1 MGVSQLAV
9 QLYTHSDYSLLE
21 SALTVSDLVQ
31 HGARLGFGALALTDR
46 HCTGGHWEFARCCE
60 AAGLK
65 PIFGLELD
73 VPLRLGL
80 PPGQVVL
87 LAIDEAGYGNL
98 LRLASMEPPVRR
110 EAVLA
115 STEGLALLEGGT
127 TGAISALVAAGQIA
141 EAQALNS
148 SYLEAFGDRYF
159 LRQEA
164 GQAADL
170 RSIFPEARFVLCQDV
185 RYADPAATETL
196 TILAAV
202 KGTDPRIPPLPML
215 SWEELCRQTGA
226 SPEDIAN
233 TLELADR
240 CRVQLP
246 RFAGLSSG
254 AVGEDLEKLA
264 WQGARRRFGEP
275 SPAVVARLEQE
286 LSVITEL
293 GFADYFL
300 IVADLVRYA
309 KTAGIPVGP
318 GRGSAAGSLTAY
330 VLGITEVNPLEWGLV
345 FERFLNRERKNKPDI
360 DVDFCYERRGEVLAH
375 AVERFGR
382 DFVAQIGTYGTF
394 GSKGAAQEVRRV
406 LGRDDPQIAATI
418 QGLKR
423 HRSTHAAGIIVSTRP
438 VQEVTAVYTDR
449 AVPVTHL
456 DMYGLEDLGALKID
470 LLGLRTLTL
479 LRNME
484 AEVQRRVGDFS
495 LDKVP
500 LRDEQ
505 TLALLGRGQTLGIFQ
520 LESSLFKDLLRKLKP
535 QSFDDIVALLALG
548 RPGPLSMLDEFAARR
563 RDPGRITYIHP
574 SLEEIL
580 GETYGLILYQEQ
592 VMTIAHR
599 LGGLSLGEADLLRR
613 DLAEDDPK
621 ALESWGERFV
631 QGALEKGLSRQLAL
645 KLFKSIAQFSGYA
658 FNKAHSVSY
667 ALLSWRAAYLK
678 AHFPEVFFAVL
689 LNHGGTSK
697 EHADLLSEAK
707 AVGVEI
713 LPPSV
718 LHSEVKTS
726 LAGKALRLGLTATRQ
741 LTPHSAREIV
751 DRRQRRAWASWDQFK
766 RDAKLERSQLETL
779 IHMGAL
785 DELGERNQLLA
796 ELGIPPRSG
805 LELLKTEK
813 ELLGVYVSSHPCTP
827 FRHLTDR
834 LRGELDAAVG
844 EVLSVEV
851 SSRQCRG
858 VLDTPEGPLPFA
870 GPAGVRRPWLDVGSR
885 TALFGRQTPEVLEM
899 EWALPLGPILLI
911 TPRPADLETIKGILQ
926 EKRGTMPAIL
936 LLGEAYHVLP
946 EDFWVSEA
954 HCVSAALK
962 AQGIVFTWFDPW
974 KEGV

>member
-1 MGVSQLAV
+1 MAV

-375 AVERFGR
+375 EVELFGR
-382 DFVAQIGTYGTF
+382 YFVAQIGTYGTF
-394 GSKGAAQEVRRV
+394 GSKAR
-406 LGRDDPQIAATI
+406 P
-418 QGLKR
+418 KR
-423 HRSTHAAGIIVSTRP
+423 C
-438 VQEVTAVYTDR
+438 
-449 AVPVTHL
+449 
-456 DMYGLEDLGALKID
+456 
-470 LLGLRTLTL
+470 
-479 LRNME
+479 
-484 AEVQRRVGDFS
+484 
-495 LDKVP
+495 
-500 LRDEQ
+500 
-505 TLALLGRGQTLGIFQ
+505 
-520 LESSLFKDLLRKLKP
+520 
-535 QSFDDIVALLALG
+535 
-548 RPGPLSMLDEFAARR
+548 
-563 RDPGRITYIHP
+563 
-574 SLEEIL
+574 
-580 GETYGLILYQEQ
+580 
-592 VMTIAHR
+592 
-599 LGGLSLGEADLLRR
+599 GGY
-613 DLAEDDPK
+613 
-621 ALESWGERFV
+621 WGEM
-631 QGALEKGLSRQLAL
+631 
-645 KLFKSIAQFSGYA
+645 I
-658 FNKAHSVSY
+658 
-667 ALLSWRAAYLK
+667 
-678 AHFPEVFFAVL
+678 
-689 LNHGGTSK
+689 
-697 EHADLLSEAK
+697 
-707 AVGVEI
+707 
-713 LPPSV
+713 
-718 LHSEVKTS
+718 
-726 LAGKALRLGLTATRQ
+726 
-741 LTPHSAREIV
+741 
-751 DRRQRRAWASWDQFK
+751 
-766 RDAKLERSQLETL
+766 
-779 IHMGAL
+779 
-785 DELGERNQLLA
+785 
-796 ELGIPPRSG
+796 PRS
-805 LELLKTEK
+805 
-813 ELLGVYVSSHPCTP
+813 
-827 FRHLTDR
+827 
-834 LRGELDAAVG
+834 
-844 EVLSVEV
+844 
-851 SSRQCRG
+851 
-858 VLDTPEGPLPFA
+858 
-870 GPAGVRRPWLDVGSR
+870 
-885 TALFGRQTPEVLEM
+885 
-899 EWALPLGPILLI
+899 
-911 TPRPADLETIKGILQ
+911 PRPS
-926 EKRGTMPAIL
+926 RG
-936 LLGEAYHVLP
+936 
-946 EDFWVSEA
+946 
-954 HCVSAALK
+954 
-962 AQGIVFTWFDPW
+962 
-974 KEGV
+974 